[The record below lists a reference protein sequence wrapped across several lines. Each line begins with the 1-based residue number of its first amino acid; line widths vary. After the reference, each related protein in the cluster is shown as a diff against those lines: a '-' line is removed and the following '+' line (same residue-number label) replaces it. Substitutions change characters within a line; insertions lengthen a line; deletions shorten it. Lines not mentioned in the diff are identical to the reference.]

1 MRGAGSCGFFYGLD
15 PGRPWHNS
23 CSKLKLRQGFGLRT
37 ERAPPEVMRISII
50 IPVYNN
56 TRDLPECLSA
66 VKASVKN
73 CDIEI
78 IVVDD
83 ASTDETPA
91 VAASMGV
98 RVLKLER
105 NSGPGAARNF
115 GAHHALGD
123 ILFFVDADVVL
134 APDALDRAVK
144 ILDTRPEL
152 AAVFGSYDARPRAH
166 GLVSQYRNLLHHF
179 VHQQGNPEA
188 STFWAGCG
196 AIRREI
202 FLAVGGF
209 DAKRF
214 PRPSIEDIELGVRLR
229 GGGHRILLDRE
240 IQGTHL
246 KRWKLGAVIRTD
258 ITCRAIPWSR
268 LILNSRE
275 APNDLNLKRSQRV
288 SVALVVLAAALLPLA
303 LWRVGLLVLPLAAL
317 LTAVVLNRGLFAFL
331 GRQRGLGFAT
341 ACVPLHLLYFLYSG
355 LSYLFV
361 RVEMQLRRMMTRRGG
376 SFGGVDDS
384 GGSNREAGG
393 CDRRRPGGAHGGV
406 RAN

>member
-1 MRGAGSCGFFYGLD
+1 
-15 PGRPWHNS
+15 
-23 CSKLKLRQGFGLRT
+23 
-37 ERAPPEVMRISII
+37 MRISVI
-50 IPVYNN
+50 IPVYNG
-56 TRDLPECLSA
+56 TRELPECLSA
-66 VKASVKN
+66 VKASAKN
-73 CDIEI
+73 SDTEI

-98 RVLKLER
+98 RVLRLDK
-105 NSGPGAARNF
+105 NSGPAAARNF
-115 GAHHALGD
+115 GAQHARGD
-123 ILFFVDADVVL
+123 VLFFVDADVVL
-134 APDALDRAVK
+134 APGALDRAVR

-152 AAVFGSYDARPRAH
+152 AAVFGSYDARPRAQ

-196 AIRREI
+196 AIRHEV

-229 GGGHRILLDRE
+229 RAGYRILLDRE

-246 KRWKLGAVIRTD
+246 KRWKLGSVIWTD

-268 LILNSRE
+268 LILDSRD
-275 APNDLNLKRSQRV
+275 APNDLNLKRAQRV
-288 SVALVVLAAALLPLA
+288 SVALVALAAALLPLA
-303 LWRVGLLVLPLAAL
+303 LWRIDLLVLPLGAL
-317 LTAVVLNRGLFAFL
+317 LTVLVLNRGLFAFFR
-331 GRQRGLGFAT
+331 RQRGLGFAI

-361 RVEMQLRRMMTRRGG
+361 RVEVQLRGTMVGP
-376 SFGGVDDS
+376 GGVL
-384 GGSNREAGG
+384 
-393 CDRRRPGGAHGGV
+393 RRV
-406 RAN
+406 R

>member
-1 MRGAGSCGFFYGLD
+1 
-15 PGRPWHNS
+15 
-23 CSKLKLRQGFGLRT
+23 
-37 ERAPPEVMRISII
+37 MRISII

-56 TRDLPECLSA
+56 VRDLPECLSA
-66 VKASVKN
+66 VKAAARN
-73 CDIEI
+73 RDTEI

-83 ASTDETPA
+83 ASTDDTPK
-91 VAASMGV
+91 VAAGIGV
-98 RVLKLER
+98 RVLRLEK

-115 GAHHALGD
+115 GASHAMGD

-134 APDALDRAVK
+134 APGAIDRVVSVLDG
-144 ILDTRPEL
+144 RPEF
-152 AAVFGSYDARPRAH
+152 AAVFGSYDAQPRAH

-209 DAKRF
+209 DAERF
-214 PRPSIEDIELGVRLR
+214 PRPSIEDIELGLRLR
-229 GGGHRILLDRE
+229 HAGHRILLDRE

-246 KRWKLGAVIRTD
+246 KRWTLGTVIRTD

-275 APNDLNLKRSQRV
+275 TPNDLNLKLGQRV
-288 SVALVVLAAALLPLA
+288 SAALVALAAATLPLA

-317 LTAVVLNRGLFAFL
+317 LTVVVLNRDLFGFFR
-331 GRQRGLGFAT
+331 RQRGVVFAI
-341 ACVPLHLLYFLYSG
+341 ACIPLHLLYFLYSL

-361 RVEMQLRRMMTRRGG
+361 WAERQI
-376 SFGGVDDS
+376 
-384 GGSNREAGG
+384 REI
-393 CDRRRPGGAHGGV
+393 
-406 RAN
+406 RART

>member
-1 MRGAGSCGFFYGLD
+1 M
-15 PGRPWHNS
+15 W
-23 CSKLKLRQGFGLRT
+23 
-37 ERAPPEVMRISII
+37 ISVI

-66 VKASVKN
+66 VKASAKN
-73 CDIEI
+73 SDTEI

-83 ASTDETPA
+83 ASTDETPS
-91 VAASMGV
+91 VAASIGV
-98 RVLKLER
+98 RVLRLER
-105 NSGPGAARNF
+105 NSGPAAARNL
-115 GAHHALGD
+115 GARHARGE

-134 APDALDRAVK
+134 APGALDRAVR

-209 DAKRF
+209 DAERF

-229 GGGHRILLDRE
+229 RAGHRILLDRE

-268 LILNSRE
+268 LILDSRQ
-275 APNDLNLKRSQRV
+275 APDDLNLKRGQRV
-288 SVALVVLAAALLPLA
+288 SVALVALSAAVLPLA
-303 LWRVGLLVLPLAAL
+303 LWRVDLLVLPIAAL
-317 LTAVVLNRGLFAFL
+317 LTVLVLNRDLFAFF
-331 GRQRGLGFAT
+331 GRQRGLRFAI

-361 RVEMQLRRMMTRRGG
+361 RVEVQLRGAMARPRGALRRG
-376 SFGGVDDS
+376 
-384 GGSNREAGG
+384 
-393 CDRRRPGGAHGGV
+393 
-406 RAN
+406 